1 MLKIIVA
8 SDNIYYRKGVESLI
22 MSAGKTLR
30 NGLFEV
36 YSETSNLITKE
47 ADIVFRDIMISI
59 FFYTRETISGKGQ
72 TEYYQTALH
81 IPFICRGDNI
91 PQITGKIRKI
101 MLIASTNAANFTSRE
116 NYKITGLKEFMQLS
130 STESKVMLMVGQG
143 YDTENISRM
152 LGRSKKTV
160 STHCRN
166 AIRKM
171 GMLNRVEFYKYASFV
186 AKAGNKKGNTLCL

>member
-1 MLKIIVA
+1 MLKIIVS
-8 SDNIYYRKGVESLI
+8 SDNVYYRKGVESLI
-22 MSAGKTLR
+22 TSAGKTLR
-30 NGLFEV
+30 DGLFEV
-36 YSETSNLITKE
+36 VSETSSPVTKE
-47 ADIVFRDIMISI
+47 ADIVFRDIMISV
-59 FFYTRETISGKGQ
+59 FFYKRETIAGKGQ
-72 TEYYQTALH
+72 AEPHLSALH

-91 PQITGKIRKI
+91 PQIIGKIRKI
-101 MLIASTNAANFTSRE
+101 MLIATTNAASFASRE
-116 NYKITGLKEFMQLS
+116 NYKLTGLKDFMQLS

-186 AKAGNKKGNTLCL
+186 AKYGNKKGNTLCL

>member
-22 MSAGKTLR
+22 LSAEKTLR

-36 YSETSNLITKE
+36 CSETSSLITKE
-47 ADIVFRDIMISI
+47 ADIVFRDIMISV
-59 FFYTRETISGKGQ
+59 FFYKRETISGKGQ
-72 TEYYQTALH
+72 AEYRQPALH

-91 PQITGKIRKI
+91 PQITGKIKKI
-101 MLIASTNAANFTSRE
+101 MLIASNNAANFTSRE

-186 AKAGNKKGNTLCL
+186 AKSGNKKGNTLCL